1 MAEIRVFYDREGKT
15 LTVWFAERSREY
27 RTFSLR
33 PWIVCGASAI
43 LALIGVA
50 NAQSPGISGRVLDAA
65 GLPLPGVSITILPA
79 SGGTTSLATTAST
92 GAYRSDALGQDTYR
106 VDFDVAGF
114 DLIRRNNVRVR
125 RGTTAEVDAVLSV
138 SSICEC
144 VEVVPANPLRERAGQ
159 VVEESGAPLP
169 YARLEVVSSPR
180 CEVAY
185 ADRAGRFLVRLP
197 VDGTWP
203 LTASDSG
210 FGSATLKV
218 SGTTADPIVFRL
230 KHDAKAATPDHER
243 LSRGCRCPG
252 DLFTHQGR

>member
-1 MAEIRVFYDREGKT
+1 MMPHFSHRT
-15 LTVWFAERSREY
+15 L
-27 RTFSLR
+27 SLR
-33 PWIVCGASAI
+33 AWIVCGASAI

-50 NAQSPGISGRVLDAA
+50 NTQSPSISGRVSDAA
-65 GLPLPGVSITILPA
+65 GLPLPGVYITILPA
-79 SGGTTSLATTAST
+79 SGGTTKHATTAST
-92 GAYRSDALGQDTYR
+92 GAYRRDALEQDTYR

-125 RGTTAEVDAVLSV
+125 HDTTAEVDAVLPV

-144 VEVVPANPLRERAGQ
+144 VELVPASPLRERAGQ
-159 VVEESGAPLP
+159 VVDESGAPLP
-169 YARLEVVSSPR
+169 YARLEVVSSTR
-180 CEVAY
+180 RDVAY

-210 FGSATLKV
+210 FGPATLQV
-218 SGTTADPIVFRL
+218 SGTTADSIVFRL
-230 KHDAKAATPDHER
+230 KHDSKAATPDIER